1 MRIQTFNNNK
11 GLIYGND
18 SKRIG
23 CDIGGVLVIGATEIE
38 ISPGAE
44 AVLPVL
50 CNGSSGKIDAVF
62 TASDG
67 TVYNLDK
74 VTLRGGRIVPPSETK
89 LEFMEL
95 RSRIEIL
102 EGTCVELRAQ
112 IRELSNIFDT
122 NSLNFLINE
131 GDDQ

>member
-11 GLIYGND
+11 GLIYGSD

-38 ISPGAE
+38 ISPGVE

-62 TASDG
+62 TARDG

-102 EGTCVELRAQ
+102 EGTCVELRAKIQ
-112 IRELSNIFDT
+112 ELSNIFDT